1 MFIPRGK
8 TLHDNLATSYVMVD
22 ALVEDL
28 CEGGFSG
35 VVEIVLRN
43 TDAYILID
51 HGSVVAVIERNEI
64 TGDRKA
70 FTATTIGKLVARSR
84 VERGRVAVHSFPP
97 GATTSLASLVDAEP
111 LYTAL
116 STDFADLE
124 KMIAKLRRE
133 GDRQWFVEVCTHSG
147 SLALVHIADERCRVM
162 RSDEGALQNDGP
174 NAEGEELKLLLEE
187 CARVGGTF
195 DVYFKRP
202 GSAIPSPPATDER
215 LSEEVRANPVAG
227 TGETDEMAAGSANQA
242 PMKEDLRAVDSP
254 QARIADSAL
263 ESSGLNLAAADPHET
278 PFIIERNHEEELE
291 ADDDIGQDKDRYWS
305 GGSDTPM
312 LSAAVSAS
320 SSGAESIFQQ
330 LNADKEEATLEEAP
344 LVDPETLVAGDP
356 VEVEEAETMAEV
368 KRLMSE
374 IARTIDD
381 AARAVEQRDAFS
393 MYLRAGQLRIADRYP
408 FLDPFGAEFEY
419 LSGEIAFIG
428 KASPAQFKEGL
439 TESLRLAVVGL
450 AQSSAQPARLRAHVT
465 EDLDKLLERLRPDL
479 ERFGLDETIEQIV
492 SF

>member
-35 VVEIVLRN
+35 VVEVVLRN
-43 TDAYILID
+43 TDGYVLID
-51 HGSVVAVIERNEI
+51 HGTVVTVIERHEI
-64 TGDRKA
+64 SGERKGFA
-70 FTATTIGKLVARSR
+70 ATTIAQLVTRSR
-84 VERGRVAVHSFPP
+84 VERGRISVYSFPP
-97 GATTSLASLVDAEP
+97 GATAALAGLVDAEP

-133 GDRQWFVEVCTHSG
+133 GERQWFVEVSTQSG
-147 SLALVHIADERCRVM
+147 SHALIHIADDRCRVM
-162 RSDEGALQNDGP
+162 RSDGGALQNDGT
-174 NAEGEELKLLLEE
+174 EVDGEDLKQLLEE

-202 GSAIPSPPATDER
+202 GVISPPPPATDER
-215 LSEEVRANPVAG
+215 PGEEVRSIPPAG
-227 TGETDEMAAGSANQA
+227 DHEIVEMGATPSNEAVQMEALQVVETSRARMA
-242 PMKEDLRAVDSP
+242 DAV
-254 QARIADSAL
+254 L
-263 ESSGLNLAAADPHET
+263 ESGDVSGVAADPQEL
-278 PFIIERNHEEELE
+278 PFVIERNHEEELE
-291 ADDDIGQDKDRYWS
+291 SEQDIRQDKDRYWS
-305 GGSDTPM
+305 GAPAAPM

-320 SSGAESIFQQ
+320 SSGTESVTQPVS
-330 LNADKEEATLEEAP
+330 ADQDELALEEAP
-344 LVDPETLVAGDP
+344 LVDSDTFVAGDP
-356 VEVEEAETMAEV
+356 VEVEEAEAMAEV

-374 IARTIDD
+374 IARTIDE
-381 AARAVEQRDAFS
+381 ASRAVEQRDAFS

-465 EDLDKLLERLRPDL
+465 EDLDKLLERLRPEL
-479 ERFGLDETIEQIV
+479 ERYGLDEAIEQIV
-492 SF
+492 GF